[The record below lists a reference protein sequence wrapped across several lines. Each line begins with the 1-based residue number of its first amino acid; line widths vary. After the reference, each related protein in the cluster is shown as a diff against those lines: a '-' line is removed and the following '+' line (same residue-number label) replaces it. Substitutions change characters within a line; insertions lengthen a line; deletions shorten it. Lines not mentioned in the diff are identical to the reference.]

1 MRFIKMIL
9 LLALVLLFAFIGLA
23 FITHNQGLA
32 TVDLLFAD
40 PIETKISS
48 WLIGFFVVG
57 AALGLLTSSLLLL
70 REKAVRRRVEK
81 RMQNTSKLI
90 SGYHS

>member
-9 LLALVLLFAFIGLA
+9 LLLLVLVFAFFGLA

-32 TVDLLFAD
+32 TVDLLFVE
-40 PIETKISS
+40 PVETKLSS
-48 WLIGFFVVG
+48 WLIGFFVAG
-57 AALGLLTSSLLLL
+57 AALGLLASSLLVL
-70 REKAVRRRVEK
+70 REKAVRRRVEL

-90 SGYHS
+90 SGYNS